1 MKRLI
6 LVGTLAVGVCLAG
19 LCLGQETTGSANE
32 SPSSQE
38 QLKALAYFLGG
49 WELTGEINLAGQPTM
64 KFAYE
69 RQFKWDLGNNF
80 IQTTTTETKDGKTE
94 LRHRSMFGWEP
105 KTQRIIE
112 WGFWNLNLPTE
123 TSNIGRDRDLVQDG
137 EKWRIEREGIAVCSR
152 SSTRILTSTNARS
165 RATTARRI
173 AGTTLPRERRRPQ
186 QPK

>member
-80 IQTTTTETKDGKTE
+80 IQTTTTETKDGKSE
-94 LRHRSMFGWEP
+94 LRHRSMIGWEAKP
-105 KTQRIIE
+105 QRITE
-112 WGFWNLNLPTE
+112 WGFWNANLPTE
-123 TSNIGRDRDLVQDG
+123 LPAWAETVTWSKEG
-137 EKWRIEREGIAVCSR
+137 ENWRIEREGVSGLLHDHR
-152 SSTRILTSTNARS
+152 PEYSQVRMYVP
-165 RATTARRI
+165 
-173 AGTTLPRERRRPQ
+173 GRRRLGE
-186 QPK
+186 